1 MKYILFILINIY
13 YVFDVLFYLTML
25 QQNSYNDKHKY
36 FNFIACNIKDNITF
50 YFLKILFPISLLLFN
65 ELNPILYIYFYVIL
79 FILIYSSILN
89 YKNYN
94 KKLPLRF
101 TKRLI
106 RIFSLD
112 VLFYILIG
120 FFSYKLNLLKFISYM
135 LLYTSLNYLILIL
148 IIFILKPIELIIFN
162 RYKKKALDKLNK
174 MNDIKI
180 IGITGSFGKTS
191 TKMILND
198 ILNVKY
204 KGFCTPKSFNTPNG
218 ILKSINEEK
227 TIFNDYFI
235 CEMGARKVGEIKYLC
250 NLVKPKYGIITSIG
264 ACHLETFKTIE
275 NILKT
280 KFELADFLPSDG
292 ILILNKDDE
301 YIKKYKFSSKAKVY
315 YISLN
320 EKADAYAKNI
330 KITSEGTSFDLYIKD
345 EKINV
350 KTSLLGQKNIYN
362 ILSSSLMAYLLG
374 LSLKEIKKGIS
385 NIKPIS
391 HRLEIK
397 KVNNLTIIDDS
408 YNSNP
413 IGAKNALEVLS
424 LMKGE
429 KIIITPGM
437 VEMGKEE
444 ENLNYNFGKDMAN
457 ICDKFYL
464 IGKKRSKPIIKG
476 ILEINKNA
484 DIKVFNKFD
493 DAYNDVIKGV
503 KRKNVTLLI
512 ENDLPDLYLEK

>member
-1 MKYILFILINIY
+1 M
-13 YVFDVLFYLTML
+13 
-25 QQNSYNDKHKY
+25 
-36 FNFIACNIKDNITF
+36 
-50 YFLKILFPISLLLFN
+50 
-65 ELNPILYIYFYVIL
+65 
-79 FILIYSSILN
+79 
-89 YKNYN
+89 
-94 KKLPLRF
+94 KKLSELYN
-101 TKRLI
+101 I
-106 RIFSLD
+106 NSD
-112 VLFYILIG
+112 VEI
-120 FFSYKLNLLKFISYM
+120 K
-135 LLYTSLNYLILIL
+135 
-148 IIFILKPIELIIFN
+148 
-162 RYKKKALDKLNK
+162 
-174 MNDIKI
+174 DIKI
-180 IGITGSFGKTS
+180 NSKEVEPGDLFVCTKGVTADRHDFIPDAIKNGASALVVSKDVDASIPTVKVEDTNKELPLLCSRFYNHPEDKLYMIGVTGTDGKTS
-191 TKMILND
+191 VTTIVQTLLGND
-198 ILNVKY
+198 ICAYMGTNGRSCAKFNKDTGNTTPDSDKLYKYFDEFVKAGCKYMAMETSSEAFFRGRLTNLRY
-204 KGFCTPKSFNTPNG
+204 K
-218 ILKSINEEK
+218 
-227 TIFNDYFI
+227 
-235 CEMGARKVGEIKYLC
+235 
-250 NLVKPKYGIITSIG
+250 IG
-264 ACHLETFKTIE
+264 AITNITREHLNIHGSFE
-275 NILKT
+275 NYIDCKCQL
-280 KFELADFLPSDG
+280 FRQIDSDG
-292 ILILNKDDE
+292 YAILNKDDE
-301 YIKKYKFSSKAKVY
+301 YIKKYKVSSKAKIY

-330 KITSEGTSFDLYIKD
+330 KITAEGTSFDLYIKG

-424 LMKGE
+424 LMEGE

-444 ENLNYNFGKDMAN
+444 NNLNYNFGKDMAN

-464 IGKKRSKPIIKG
+464 IGKKRSNPIVKG
-476 ILEINKNA
+476 ILETNKNA